1 MKIVTDDLSG
11 EAIAKL
17 LAEHGQ
23 DMLSHSPEESAHF
36 LDLDALKAPD
46 VTFYSAWVDG
56 ELAGCGALKD
66 LGDNHGEIKSMRTKQ
81 THLRQG
87 VAGAILT
94 HILEQAKSRDYT
106 QLSLETGSMAAFMPA
121 QKLYQRF
128 GFDYCEPFGA
138 YAKDLHSVFMTKQLL
153 P

>member
-1 MKIVTDDLSG
+1 MKIQTDDLSG

-46 VTFYSAWVDG
+46 VTFYSAWIDG
-56 ELAGCGALKD
+56 ELAGCGALKA
-66 LGDNHGEIKSMRTKQ
+66 LGDSHGEVKSMRTKS

-87 VAGAILT
+87 VAAAILS
-94 HILEQAKSRDYT
+94 HILEQAKNRDYT
-106 QLSLETGSMAAFMPA
+106 RLSLETGSMAVFEPA

-128 GFDYCEPFGA
+128 GFDYCEPFDS
-138 YAKDLHSVFMTKQLL
+138 YVVDPYSVFMTKLL
-153 P
+153 